1 MRRQDPQIAPS
12 AIAETMINN
21 GYSAVT
27 AEAETLNCK
36 GSHGS
41 PSVRESDVLQPRL
54 LSYEAASSYLSL
66 SYWTVRH
73 MVVEGYIPHIKSG
86 KRVLIDVQD
95 LDEWIEKSKEVGV

>member
-1 MRRQDPQIAPS
+1 MPD
-12 AIAETMINN
+12 N
-21 GYSAVT
+21 GDSTVT
-27 AEAETLNCK
+27 TQPESLGGK
-36 GSHGS
+36 GLQGG

-54 LSYEAASSYLSL
+54 LSYEAATRYLSL

-73 MVVEGYIPHIKSG
+73 MVVEGHIPHIKSG

>member
-1 MRRQDPQIAPS
+1 MNKPQ
-12 AIAETMINN
+12 N
-21 GYSAVT
+21 GYKTVT
-27 AEAETLNCK
+27 AQPETHSNSGLG
-36 GSHGS
+36 GSTS
-41 PSVRESDVLQPRL
+41 DRESDVLQPRL
-54 LSYEAASSYLSL
+54 LSYEAATRYLSL